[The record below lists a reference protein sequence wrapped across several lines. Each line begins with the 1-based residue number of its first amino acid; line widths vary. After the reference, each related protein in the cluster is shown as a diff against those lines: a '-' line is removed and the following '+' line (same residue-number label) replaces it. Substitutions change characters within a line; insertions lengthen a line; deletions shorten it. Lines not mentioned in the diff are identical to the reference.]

1 MQPQTYPMQKN
12 SLVAWDINKSGD
24 LLIRLAK
31 ETTLPGLINLILNEA
46 QTLTGAEGGT
56 FYRLSGED
64 EEACLKF
71 AAIHNTALNIQIH
84 NAEEDEKGWQAI
96 PLYKKGQ
103 PNHENVASFVALTK
117 ESVIIDDAYET
128 SNFDFSGTRIFDE
141 KHRYR
146 SRSIMALPLLNHDK
160 RVIGVIQLLNARNDN
175 GHLHNF
181 SPEDKETVEAMAKF
195 AAISLDNQKLVD
207 SHKNLLDA
215 FIKALAQIIDVRSPH
230 TSAHCQRIPVL
241 TELIAGAAC
250 ERKSGYFSEFDL
262 NEDEWYELRVAA
274 WMHDCGKLATSENV
288 LNKGTKLE
296 RLHDGMESIRSRFAA
311 RVYQTTANEEQM
323 AIRNDLAFLE
333 RINKGG
339 EFMSD
344 EDKDRVNAIAKTT
357 WLDAEGNAQPT
368 LTEEE
373 VYNLCITRGTIN
385 EEERSHINSH
395 IDVTIEVLEKLPF
408 PPKLKRVPEY
418 AGGHHERMDGRG
430 YPKGLTRDEM
440 SIPAR
445 IMGVADVFEALTAK
459 ERPYK
464 PPMPLSQAFSI
475 LRNMKEEQHIDPDV
489 FELFLTSGVWKQYAK
504 EHMLPEQMDVTDVKP
519 YLESAS

>member
-1 MQPQTYPMQKN
+1 MRTEAFPMPSSQMV
-12 SLVAWDINKSGD
+12 SWDLNKSGD
-24 LLIRLAK
+24 LLIRLAREK
-31 ETTLPGLINLILNEA
+31 SLSELMNLILTEA
-46 QTLTGAEGGT
+46 RNITGAEGGT
-56 FYRLSGED
+56 FYRWSGED
-64 EEACLKF
+64 NEACLKF
-71 AAIHNTALNIQIH
+71 AAVHNSALDINISDADKEQ
-84 NAEEDEKGWQAI
+84 KGWQPI
-96 PLYKKGQ
+96 PLYKEGK
-103 PNHENVASFVALTK
+103 PNHSNVATFVALTK
-117 ESVIIDDAYET
+117 ESVIIEDAYET

-141 KHRYR
+141 RHRYR
-146 SRSIMALPLLNHDK
+146 SRSIMAVPLLNHDDH
-160 RVIGVIQLLNARNDN
+160 VIGVLQLLNARNAT

-181 SPEDKETVEAMAKF
+181 SPEDQETVEAMAKF
-195 AAISLDNQKLVD
+195 AAITLDNHKLVD

-250 ERKSGYFSEFDL
+250 EQKTGYF
-262 NEDEWYELRVAA
+262 EDFNLDKDGWYELNVAA

-311 RVYQTTANEEQM
+311 RVYQTINEEERTR
-323 AIRNDLAFLE
+323 IRQELTFLE

-344 EDKDRVNAIAKTT
+344 EDKDNVQQIAKTT
-357 WLDAEGNAQPT
+357 WLDVEGTSHST

-385 EEERSHINSH
+385 EEERAHINSH
-395 IDVTIEVLEKLPF
+395 INVTIEVLEKLPF

-418 AGGHHERMDGRG
+418 AGGHHERMDGKG
-430 YPKGLTRDEM
+430 YPKGLKRNEM

-475 LRNMKEEQHIDPDV
+475 LKNMKNENHIDPDV
-489 FELFLTSGVWKQYAK
+489 FDLFLKSGVWRQYAK
-504 EHMLPEQMDVTDVKP
+504 DHMLPQQMDVDDVQS
-519 YLESAS
+519 YLE

>member
-1 MQPQTYPMQKN
+1 MQTNALQKPN
-12 SLVAWDINKSGD
+12 LEEINWDLDKTGD

-31 ETTLPGLINLILNEA
+31 QTSLSGLMNLILTEA
-46 QTLTGAEGGT
+46 RSITGAEGGT
-56 FYRLSGED
+56 FYRWSGED
-64 EEACLKF
+64 DAACLKF
-71 AAIHNTALNIQIH
+71 ASIHNTALNINIH
-84 NAEEDEKGWQAI
+84 DAEQDDQGWQPI
-96 PLYKKGQ
+96 PLFKNGQ
-103 PNHENVASFVALTK
+103 PNHSNVATFVALTK
-117 ESVIIDDAYET
+117 QTVIIEDAYET
-128 SNFDFSGTRIFDE
+128 SNFDFSGTRKFDE
-141 KHRYR
+141 SHRYR
-146 SRSIMALPLLNHDK
+146 SRSIMAVPLLNHDNH
-160 RVIGVIQLLNARNDN
+160 VIGVLQLLNARNKN
-175 GHLHNF
+175 GLLHNF
-181 SPEDKETVEAMAKF
+181 SPSDQETVEAMAKF
-195 AAISLDNQKLVD
+195 AAITLDNQKLVD

-250 ERKSGYFSEFDL
+250 DQTEGYFKDFQLDK
-262 NEDEWYELRVAA
+262 DGWYELSVAA

-296 RLHDGMESIRSRFAA
+296 RLHDGMESVRARFAA
-311 RVYQTTANEEQM
+311 LIAQAPDEDKKFVLRDN
-323 AIRNDLAFLE
+323 LAFLE

-344 EDKDRVNAIAKTT
+344 DDKCRVESIAELK
-357 WLDAEGNAQPT
+357 WEDAEGNLQPA
-368 LTEEE
+368 LTEPE

-385 EEERSHINSH
+385 EEERAHINSH

-408 PPKLKRVPEY
+408 PPKLKKVPEY
-418 AGGHHERMDGRG
+418 AGGHHERMDGKG

-445 IMGVADVFEALTAK
+445 IMGIADVFEALTAK

-475 LRNMKEEQHIDPDV
+475 LRNMKDDQHIDADV
-489 FELFLTSGVWKQYAK
+489 FELFLLSGVWKEYA
-504 EHMLPEQMDVTDVKP
+504 EQHMLPKQIDVDDVTP
-519 YLESAS
+519 FLE